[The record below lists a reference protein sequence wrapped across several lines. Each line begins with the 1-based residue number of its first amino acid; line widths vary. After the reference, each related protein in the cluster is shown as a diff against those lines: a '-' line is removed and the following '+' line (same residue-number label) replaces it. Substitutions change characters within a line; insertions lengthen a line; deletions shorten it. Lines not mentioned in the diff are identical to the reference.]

1 MPALVGRLLGEGVYY
16 LEARVRGRTTR
27 WPLPAGPLLVGRGE
41 SCDVVIDDDSISR
54 RHLKLEIGAERVAV
68 EDLGSTNGLRVG
80 GEVVEEASLEFDRW
94 FVAGAVMLAV
104 RRGVSLTP
112 DISPA
117 RHTPVQARRDADST
131 LTEGPRTRP
140 ADQGEGDALQRLI
153 ARLRDVREP
162 EQVLEELLDHLC
174 ESEGFEGAMLIEDP
188 SGVEDLA
195 IRYLARRAPGQD
207 LQKVI
212 ESCVLDPRRDG
223 AREGQP
229 FVACPVYGEGAE
241 RGWLVAYPLSPG
253 REPSP
258 LMRFSAA
265 IAGRWLDGGVEAPRG
280 TAAAEDPSP
289 RATTSAQEP
298 VLVGVS
304 LALRVML
311 DEVDRLA
318 RTELPL
324 LVQGESGTGKELVA
338 RRLHA
343 RSQRGAGPF
352 FAINCSALPR
362 ELLEAEL
369 FGIERGVATGVEPR
383 PGRFALASGGT
394 LLLDEVG
401 DLPLE
406 LQPKLLR
413 ALESSEI
420 LPLGAPTPIAVDVRI
435 VAATHQDLEAMVDE
449 GRFRR
454 DLYHRIAGAV
464 ITVPPLRER
473 PEDIIPLAREFAKRI
488 AKAGGLPGYGLDLAT
503 ARVLLGHT
511 WPGNVRELQHVMA
524 RACALAEDAMLHPAL
539 LPPALAEG
547 ADEARADAYLGL
559 REDFRTAR
567 RGFERLYFAQLLER
581 CRGNLSE
588 AARRAE
594 LTRGHLYK
602 KLEELGLR

>member
-1 MPALVGRLLGEGVYY
+1 
-16 LEARVRGRTTR
+16 
-27 WPLPAGPLLVGRGE
+27 LLVGRGD

-54 RHLKLEIGAERVAV
+54 RHLKIRIDEGRVAV
-68 EDLGSTNGLRVG
+68 EDLESTNGLRVG
-80 GEVVEEASLEFDRW
+80 GEVVETASLEFDRW

-112 DISPA
+112 DISPP
-117 RHTPVQARRDADST
+117 RDTPVHARPRADST

-140 ADQGEGDALQRLI
+140 SIDSEGEVLQRLI

-174 ESEGFEGAMLIEDP
+174 ESEGFEGAMLIEAPGEAD
-188 SGVEDLA
+188 VLA
-195 IRYLARRAPGQD
+195 LRYLARRSPDDGLEKA
-207 LQKVI
+207 VH
-212 ESCVLDPRRDG
+212 EFVLDPDRAPSSERRD
-223 AREGQP
+223 
-229 FVACPVYGEGAE
+229 FVACPVFGPGAE
-241 RGWLVAYPLSPG
+241 RGWLVAYPLRPG

-265 IAGRWLDGGVEAPRG
+265 IAGRWLEGGVPADREKRGRLDLENSPAPRPG
-280 TAAAEDPSP
+280 AP
-289 RATTSAQEP
+289 EP

-324 LVQGESGTGKELVA
+324 LVHGESGTGKELVA

-420 LPLGAPTPIAVDVRI
+420 LPLGAPKPVSVDVRI
-435 VAATHQDLEAMVDE
+435 VAATHQDLEEMVE
-449 GRFRR
+449 KGRFRR

-464 ITVPPLRER
+464 IAVPPLRER
-473 PEDIIPLAREFAKRI
+473 PEDIIPLAREFAGRI
-488 AKAGGLPGYGLDLAT
+488 ARASGLPGYGLDLAT
-503 ARVLLGHT
+503 ARVLLGYP

-539 LPPALAEG
+539 LPPALAEN
-547 ADEARADAYLGL
+547 ADGARADAYLGL
-559 REDFRTAR
+559 REDYRTAR

-581 CRGNLSE
+581 CKGNLSE